1 MKKLKI
7 KNWIYWLKF
16 VIGILL
22 VVMIFRKINQNES
35 VFGVLTNANL
45 IYVFFSLILLIPH
58 VYIAFLKW
66 RYLLRISFPNASN
79 KETFGSLLFGITLG
93 MVTPGNIGELG
104 RGLFFQDKSKMV
116 ITGLAVIDKLANM
129 LIIGTLGFLSV
140 SIFLLNQ
147 LKVSPAVSGIMM
159 IGGGVLLLILW
170 ITAFNNR
177 WIKILVE
184 KITRRF
190 PENSRL
196 KAFMIAFKQIRNKD
210 ILVILGLTLI
220 WFLIIIVQYHILIS
234 GFTKVELVQSFQAV
248 PASIFT
254 KMFLPLSFG
263 GLGIREGVTVFYF
276 SLFRISKA
284 AVFNASIIIFF
295 INFLVPAL
303 GGFYH
308 IVRLKRTGKIESHP
322 LETLQPELSSEIK
335 ND

>member
-7 KNWIYWLKF
+7 SNWIYWLKF
-16 VIGILL
+16 AIGILL
-22 VVMIFRKINQNES
+22 VVVIFRKINQNES
-35 VFGVLTNANL
+35 VFAVLTNANL
-45 IYVFFSLILLIPH
+45 IYVLLSLVLLIPH
-58 VYIAFLKW
+58 VFVAFLKW

-104 RGLFFQDKSKMV
+104 RGLFFQDKSKMA
-116 ITGLAVIDKLANM
+116 ITGLAVIDKIANM
-129 LIIGTLGFLSV
+129 LVIGTLGFISV

-147 LKVSPAVSGIMM
+147 LQLSFTVSSLIM
-159 IGGGVLLLILW
+159 IGGGLILLFLW
-170 ITAFNNR
+170 IVAFNNK

-184 KITRRF
+184 KIIRRF

-196 KAFMIAFKQIRNKD
+196 KAFMIAFKQIGNKD
-210 ILVILGLTLI
+210 IWVILVLTLI
-220 WFLIIIVQYHILIS
+220 WFLIIITQYHILIS
-234 GFTKVELVQSFQAV
+234 GFTKVELEQSFQAV

-276 SLFRISKA
+276 SLFSISKA

-295 INFLVPAL
+295 INFLIPASV
-303 GGFYH
+303 GFYH
-308 IVRLKRTGKIESHP
+308 ILRLNKIDKSESIP
-322 LETLQPELSSEIK
+322 LEHLQPELDGKIK
-335 ND
+335 K